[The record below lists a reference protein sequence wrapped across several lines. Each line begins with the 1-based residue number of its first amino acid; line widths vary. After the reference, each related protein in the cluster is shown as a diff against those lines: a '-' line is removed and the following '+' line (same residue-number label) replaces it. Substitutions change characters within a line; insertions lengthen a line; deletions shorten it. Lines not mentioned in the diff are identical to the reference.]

1 MGFFTPAFK
10 WAFSF
15 MDVNHSMSDQQ
26 KDTPDAREAS
36 MARVQTQETVM
47 ASLAPPASVEAAK
60 ESQDLKPDDK
70 PNEGDQRNGKK
81 TAQDRIVDLVH
92 KNRDTAAKAAESE
105 ERAQRY
111 EAELHILR
119 AQAQPMETTNKPMR
133 SQFINDEGYIEA
145 LTDWKAD
152 AAIAK
157 RESQQREAQVM
168 AEQADV
174 AKGWEKRQQAV
185 ITSIPDYAETVG
197 SSDVQI
203 PAHVQQALLESEQG
217 PEIAYYLALHPEEA
231 KRIAAM
237 KPLAAIRR
245 ITELER
251 DLVDVDDTPATKKAV
266 ADPPKKSRAPEPIN
280 PVKGTLGSNP
290 GPTSDFA
297 EYRRRRQGK

>member
-1 MGFFTPAFK
+1 
-10 WAFSF
+10 
-15 MDVNHSMSDQQ
+15 MSDLQ

-36 MARVQTQETVM
+36 MSRVQTQETVM
-47 ASLAPPASVEAAK
+47 ASLATPALSESAK
-60 ESQDLKPDDK
+60 ESPKPDDK
-70 PNEGDQRNGKK
+70 PSDGEKRDGKK

-92 KNRDTAAKAAESE
+92 KNRDTAQKAAEAE
-105 ERAQRY
+105 DRAQRY
-111 EAELHILR
+111 EAELTILR
-119 AQAQPMETTNKPMR
+119 AQAKPMEPTDKPMR
-133 SQFINDEGYIEA
+133 GQFVNEDSYIEA

-174 AKGWEKRQQAV
+174 AKGWEKRQQAA
-185 ITSIPDYAETVG
+185 ITNIPDYAETVG
-197 SSDVQI
+197 QSDVQI

-231 KRIAAM
+231 KRIASM

-251 DLVDVDDTPATKKAV
+251 DLVDDNEDAKPATKAV
-266 ADPPKKSRAPEPIN
+266 ADPPRKSRAPEPIN
-280 PVKGTLGSNP
+280 PVKGTSTSNP

>member
-1 MGFFTPAFK
+1 
-10 WAFSF
+10 
-15 MDVNHSMSDQQ
+15 MSDQQ

-36 MARVQTQETVM
+36 MSRVQTQETVM
-47 ASLAPPASVEAAK
+47 ASLATPASVEAAK
-60 ESQDLKPDDK
+60 ESQDPKPDDK
-70 PNEGDQRNGKK
+70 PNEGDQKNGKK

-92 KNRDTAAKAAESE
+92 KNRDSAAKAAEAES
-105 ERAQRY
+105 RAQRY
-111 EAELHILR
+111 EAELTILR
-119 AQAQPMETTNKPMR
+119 AQAQPMETTSKPSR
-133 SQFINDEGYIEA
+133 SQYVNDDSYIEA

-157 RESQQREAQVM
+157 RENQQREAQVM

-174 AKGWEKRQQAV
+174 AKSWEKRQQAV
-185 ITSIPDYAETVG
+185 ISSIPDYAETVG

-231 KRIAAM
+231 KRIATM

-251 DLVDVDDTPATKKAV
+251 DLADVNDDAPAAKKAV
-266 ADPPKKSRAPEPIN
+266 ADPPRKSRAPEPIN
-280 PVKGTLGSNP
+280 PVKGTLASNP